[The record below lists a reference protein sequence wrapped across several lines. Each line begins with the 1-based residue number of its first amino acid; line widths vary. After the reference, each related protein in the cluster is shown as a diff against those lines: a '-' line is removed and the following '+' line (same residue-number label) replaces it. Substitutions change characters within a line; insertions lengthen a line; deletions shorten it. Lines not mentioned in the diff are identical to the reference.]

1 MSEYSVKKIGK
12 LPLLFPEK
20 HGGLAR
26 SFMWKVLGKL
36 QVGSLT
42 LREGDEAKVFGSTSE
57 GSAPHAEVH
66 VHDTDL
72 YRRILTGGSIAAGET
87 FIEGMWSSP
96 DLTEVTR
103 AFSANMAMLEA
114 MSDKQNWLAR
124 LALKLS
130 HWARRNT
137 STRSRE
143 NISAHYDLGNDF
155 FSLFLDPS
163 MMYSSAVFPSAS
175 ADLAS
180 ASQHKLKLICED
192 LELKAEDHLVE
203 IGTGW
208 GGFACFAAR
217 NYGCQVTTTTISEA
231 QYEKAQ
237 ERVAAQSLQDRVT
250 LLKSDYRD
258 LEGQFDKIV
267 SIEMIEAVG
276 LAYLP
281 QFFQTCAG
289 LLKPGGSMLIQAI
302 TIAEEQFDSAKRSVD
317 FIQRYIFPGGALASV
332 KELVEVSASKQAGF
346 RLYGLEDL
354 TPHYALT
361 LAKWREAFED
371 NLSQIRLLGL
381 SETFLRMWRYY
392 FCYCEAG
399 FNQRAIGCVHMQLH
413 LPGFKLEVPAHD

>member
-1 MSEYSVKKIGK
+1 MIIKSENDGNEMGKIPMQPSFWRQRIVMAFSKITVGRLK
-12 LPLLFPEK
+12 LYEADELL
-20 HGGLAR
+20 LD
-26 SFMWKVLGKL
+26 V
-36 QVGSLT
+36 
-42 LREGDEAKVFGSTSE
+42 
-57 GSAPHAEVH
+57 GSAPCSEAVT
-66 VHDTDL
+66 VNIKSVNAYQSMAL
-72 YRRILTGGSIAAGET
+72 GGSLGAAEAYMDGLWDCDDLLAVLILFLKNRQVLGT
-87 FIEGMWSSP
+87 LDGGWSIMKKP
-96 DLTEVTR
+96 
-103 AFSANMAMLEA
+103 
-114 MSDKQNWLAR
+114 LAR
-124 LALKLS
+124 IQ
-130 HWARRNT
+130 HWLNRDTVAQSKRN
-137 STRSRE
+137 
-143 NISAHYDLGNDF
+143 IAAHYDLGNSF
-155 FSLFLDPS
+155 FEKFLDET
-163 MMYSSAVFPSAS
+163 MMYSSGYFRGSHQSMQKAS
-175 ADLAS
+175 EQKMD
-180 ASQHKLKLICED
+180 LICQKMK
-192 LELKAEDHLVE
+192 LRPSDHILE

-237 ERVAAQSLQDRVT
+237 ERVAAKGLQDRVT
-250 LLKSDYRD
+250 LLRSDYRD

-346 RLYGLEDL
+346 RLYALEDL

-399 FNQRAIGCVHMQLH
+399 FSQRAIGCVHMQLH
-413 LPGFKLEVPAHD
+413 LPAFKLEVPAHD

>member
-1 MSEYSVKKIGK
+1 MIIKSENGSGEMAKGTVQPSFWRQRIVVAFSKIKVGRLK
-12 LPLLFPEK
+12 LYEADELL
-20 HGGLAR
+20 LD
-26 SFMWKVLGKL
+26 V
-36 QVGSLT
+36 
-42 LREGDEAKVFGSTSE
+42 
-57 GSAPHAEVH
+57 GSAPCSEAVI
-66 VHDTDL
+66 V
-72 YRRILTGGSIAAGET
+72 RIKAVSAYQSMALGGSLGAAEAYMDGLWDCDDLLAVLILFLKNRQVLGT
-87 FIEGMWSSP
+87 LDGGWSIMKKP
-96 DLTEVTR
+96 
-103 AFSANMAMLEA
+103 
-114 MSDKQNWLAR
+114 LAR
-124 LALKLS
+124 IQ
-130 HWARRNT
+130 HWLNRDTVAQSKRN
-137 STRSRE
+137 
-143 NISAHYDLGNDF
+143 IAAHYDLGNSF
-155 FSLFLDPS
+155 FEKFLDET
-163 MMYSSAVFPSAS
+163 MMYSSGYFRGSHQSMQKAS
-175 ADLAS
+175 EQKMD
-180 ASQHKLKLICED
+180 LICQKMK
-192 LELKAEDHLVE
+192 LRPSDHILE

-281 QFFQTCAG
+281 QFFQTCAR

>member
-1 MSEYSVKKIGK
+1 M
-12 LPLLFPEK
+12 
-20 HGGLAR
+20 
-26 SFMWKVLGKL
+26 
-36 QVGSLT
+36 
-42 LREGDEAKVFGSTSE
+42 
-57 GSAPHAEVH
+57 
-66 VHDTDL
+66 
-72 YRRILTGGSIAAGET
+72 
-87 FIEGMWSSP
+87 
-96 DLTEVTR
+96 
-103 AFSANMAMLEA
+103 
-114 MSDKQNWLAR
+114 
-124 LALKLS
+124 
-130 HWARRNT
+130 
-137 STRSRE
+137 
-143 NISAHYDLGNDF
+143 
-155 FSLFLDPS
+155 
-163 MMYSSAVFPSAS
+163 
-175 ADLAS
+175 
-180 ASQHKLKLICED
+180 
-192 LELKAEDHLVE
+192 
-203 IGTGW
+203 
-208 GGFACFAAR
+208 
-217 NYGCQVTTTTISEA
+217 
-231 QYEKAQ
+231 
-237 ERVAAQSLQDRVT
+237 
-250 LLKSDYRD
+250 LKSDYRD

-413 LPGFKLEVPAHD
+413 LPGFKLEVPVHD